1 MKRAHIFIHG
11 DVIMVGFRY
20 FIRNKALLLGLN
32 GWIKNIDDKVE
43 AVFEGPE
50 DKIMQIIRLCEKGPI
65 TSKVDK
71 IDVKYEKPENLN
83 GFEIK
88 GEII

>member
-1 MKRAHIFIHG
+1 MKRVHVWIHG
-11 DVIMVGFRY
+11 EVIMVGFRY
-20 FIRNKALLLGLN
+20 FIRNKSLLLGLN
-32 GWIKNIDDKVE
+32 GWIRNIDDKVE

-50 DKIMQIIRLCEKGPI
+50 DKIKKILEYCKKGPI
-65 TSKVDK
+65 VSKVDK
-71 IDVKYEKPENLN
+71 IDVKYEKPENLR

>member
-1 MKRAHIFIHG
+1 MKRVHVLIHG
-11 DVIMVGFRY
+11 RVIMVGFRH
-20 FIRNKALLLGLN
+20 FIRNKALLLGVN

-50 DKIMQIIRLCEKGPI
+50 DKLIQMIRLCEKGPI
-65 TSKVDK
+65 TSKVDNVN
-71 IDVKYEKPENLN
+71 VKYEKPENLN

-88 GEII
+88 

>member
-1 MKRAHIFIHG
+1 MKRVHVLING
-11 DVIMVGFRY
+11 RVIMVGFRH
-20 FIRNKALLLGLN
+20 FIRNKALLLGVN

-50 DKIMQIIRLCEKGPI
+50 DKLIQMIRLCEKGPI
-65 TSKVDK
+65 TSKVDNVN
-71 IDVKYEKPENLN
+71 VKYEKPENLN

-88 GEII
+88 

>member
-1 MKRAHIFIHG
+1 MKRAHVWIHG
-11 DVIMVGFRY
+11 EVIMVGFRY
-20 FIRNKALLLGLN
+20 FIRNKSLLLGLN
-32 GWIKNIDDKVE
+32 GWIRNINNKVE

-50 DKIMQIIRLCEKGPI
+50 DKIKEILKYCEKGPI
-65 TSKVDK
+65 ISKVDNVD
-71 IDVKYEKPENLN
+71 IKYEKPENLR

>member
-1 MKRAHIFIHG
+1 MKRAHVLING
-11 DVIMVGFRY
+11 RVIMVGFRH
-20 FIRNKALLLGLN
+20 FIRNKALLLGVN

-50 DKIMQIIRLCEKGPI
+50 DKLIQMIRLCEKGPI
-65 TSKVDK
+65 TSKVDNVN
-71 IDVKYEKPENLN
+71 VKYEKPENLN

>member
-1 MKRAHIFIHG
+1 MKKIHVLIHG
-11 DVIMVGFRY
+11 RVIMVGFRH
-20 FIRNKALLLGLN
+20 FIRNKALLLGVN

-50 DKIMQIIRLCEKGPI
+50 DKLIQMIRLCEKGPI
-65 TSKVDK
+65 TSKVDNVN
-71 IDVKYEKPENLN
+71 VKYEKPENLN